1 MFSFWCTRFG
11 KLGSLNKLFG
21 FCLEGKFQG
30 TIKPLKA
37 LQITI
42 LPKRRWCYLCY
53 LKHKNSTIVASSW
66 KYRKAIVRPPPPPF
80 CWGGRRWGGLN
91 LQPNFQI
98 GGRGLGRTSTFGGRL
113 LGKRG
118 WLFQE
123 GCNFHKKNHFKYLMT
138 KKVYRQKSF
147 SVITKNSN

>member
-1 MFSFWCTRFG
+1 M
-11 KLGSLNKLFG
+11 FG

-53 LKHKNSTIVASSW
+53 LKHKNSTVVASSW
-66 KYRKAIVRPPPPPF
+66 EYRKAIVRTHPPPPPF
-80 CWGGRRWGGLN
+80 CWGGRVEPPTKFSNRGK
-91 LQPNFQI
+91 
-98 GGRGLGRTSTFGGRL
+98 GLGRTSTFGGGL

-118 WLFQE
+118 VTFSGGLQFSQ
-123 GCNFHKKNHFKYLMT
+123 KKNNLKYLMT
-138 KKVYRQKSF
+138 KKVYRQKYF

>member
-66 KYRKAIVRPPPPPF
+66 EYRKAIVRPPPPHSA
-80 CWGGRRWGGLN
+80 GGGGGVGRVEPPTKFSNRGKGAWQDLNFWREVAGKEGVTFSGGL
-91 LQPNFQI
+91 QFSQ
-98 GGRGLGRTSTFGGRL
+98 
-113 LGKRG
+113 K
-118 WLFQE
+118 
-123 GCNFHKKNHFKYLMT
+123 
-138 KKVYRQKSF
+138 KSF
-147 SVITKNSN
+147 